1 MSQAIL
7 ALLAVVVAFVVG
19 MQVLVRVRA
28 NAMRG
33 RPLPA
38 VPGPIGAK
46 IAAAK
51 SALVYF
57 TSPSCGA
64 CRPWTPKVKELSQRN
79 RNVFLVDVSQNFEV
93 ARALSVMATPT
104 TIEVRDGQVAGVHI
118 GGIPKEVLE
127 RFA

>member
-7 ALLAVVVAFVVG
+7 VLLALVVTFLIG
-19 MQVLVRVRA
+19 MQVLVRFRA
-28 NAMRG
+28 SAMRG
-33 RPLPA
+33 RPLPV
-38 VPGPIGAK
+38 VPGPMGAK
-46 IAAAK
+46 LAAAK

-79 RNVFLVDVSQNFEV
+79 RNVFLVDVTQNFEV

-118 GGIPKEVLE
+118 GVIPNEVLQ

>member
-7 ALLAVVVAFVVG
+7 ILIAVVVAFMIG
-19 MQVLVRVRA
+19 MQVLVRFRA

-38 VPGPIGAK
+38 VPGPMGAK
-46 IAAAK
+46 LAAAK

-64 CRPWTPKVKELSQRN
+64 CRPWTPKVKELSRRN
-79 RNVFLVDVSQNFEV
+79 SNVFLVDITQNLEV

-104 TIEVRDGQVAGVHI
+104 TIEVREGQVAGVHI
-118 GGIPKEVLE
+118 GVIPSDVLQ